1 MPYAAYSASSAHYN
15 MSTCTTGTPQ
25 YYFCT
30 LISHT
35 LHILLH
41 INLKFCCIIY
51 IYIVLRTSH
60 KCYTNLCIFRFK
72 TSYFAHKNINKYEVV
87 SRCECVQLWWSQVRW
102 RYPPATP
109 GQAPKIPVRV
119 AEKSSPSPAVHSSPA
134 THGPGP
140 GPGDGGERADSDTA
154 GCPQGPGPRRVRR
167 RVGGTGESGPARL
180 RERWTRRHHCR
191 PRAGRGQSWA

>member
-1 MPYAAYSASSAHYN
+1 M
-15 MSTCTTGTPQ
+15 
-25 YYFCT
+25 
-30 LISHT
+30 
-35 LHILLH
+35 
-41 INLKFCCIIY
+41 
-51 IYIVLRTSH
+51 
-60 KCYTNLCIFRFK
+60 
-72 TSYFAHKNINKYEVV
+72 V

-119 AEKSSPSPAVHSSPA
+119 AEKRSPSPAVHSSPA

-180 RERWTRRHHCR
+180 RERWTRRLTAAHGQAEGSR
-191 PRAGRGQSWA
+191 GLSRGGVLGAPRWVVGNDLADGHADPAPGTTAAVTRNSGLPARAA

>member
-1 MPYAAYSASSAHYN
+1 MLY
-15 MSTCTTGTPQ
+15 Q
-25 YYFCT
+25 F
-30 LISHT
+30 
-35 LHILLH
+35 
-41 INLKFCCIIY
+41 
-51 IYIVLRTSH
+51 
-60 KCYTNLCIFRFK
+60 CIFRFM

-191 PRAGRGQSWA
+191 PRAGRGQSWAKPRRGAWRTAVGRRQRPCRRPPRHTPTRRRERLQP